1 MKFFLISLLTLLSIH
16 STSAKKIKTVD
27 VLFLGDSLTEGY
39 GVPKSKAFPTLVI
52 NKLKKDKPNITM
64 LNGSVS
70 GSTSASAVSR
80 VKWFSKVNPKI
91 LFLSLGA
98 NDALRGID
106 IKETQKNLDAAV
118 SLAQAKGMTVVIAG
132 MQAPPNYGAE
142 YSKGF
147 SAIFKKIAKKFKLI
161 YIPFLLDKVAGEKEY
176 NQNDGIHP
184 NEKGHEMMSETIL
197 PYLKKSLG
205 L

>member
-1 MKFFLISLLTLLSIH
+1 MLLSLNSIF
-16 STSAKKIKTVD
+16 AKKNKITD

-39 GVPKSKAFPTLVI
+39 GVPKNKSFPIIAI
-52 NKLKKDKPNITM
+52 NKLKDVKPDITM

-98 NDALRGID
+98 NDGLRGID
-106 IKETQKNLDAAV
+106 VKETQKNLEAAIKLAV
-118 SLAQAKGMTVVIAG
+118 SKGMVVILAG
-132 MQAPPNYGAE
+132 MKAPPNYGAA

-147 SAIFKKIAKKFKLI
+147 SNIFKKLASRYKLI
-161 YIPFLLDKVAGEKEY
+161 YIPFLLDKIAGVKEY

-184 NEKGHEMMSETIL
+184 NEKGHEIMAETIL
-197 PYLKKSLG
+197 PFLKQSLG
-205 L
+205 LK